1 MNGDSKSF
9 SSGCFVS
16 FSLRIAC
23 SVGRHQSAQ
32 TAVEYAYTS
41 VSLGM
46 IELIA
51 LVQEHCGLAEYGESV
66 CKTLGDEELTGGCP
80 RSAQRLHACR
90 MWASLYEC
98 QLRRQARLLLR
109 ISLTLPA

>member
-1 MNGDSKSF
+1 MFRVFLTENSVF
-9 SSGCFVS
+9 SRYAPVN
-16 FSLRIAC
+16 
-23 SVGRHQSAQ
+23 AQ

-66 CKTLGDEELTGGCP
+66 CKTLGDEELTVVVLGQLNGYMPAVCG
-80 RSAQRLHACR
+80 RAFTNVNCDVKHGSFY
-90 MWASLYEC
+90 ASH
-98 QLRRQARLLLR
+98 
-109 ISLTLPA
+109 